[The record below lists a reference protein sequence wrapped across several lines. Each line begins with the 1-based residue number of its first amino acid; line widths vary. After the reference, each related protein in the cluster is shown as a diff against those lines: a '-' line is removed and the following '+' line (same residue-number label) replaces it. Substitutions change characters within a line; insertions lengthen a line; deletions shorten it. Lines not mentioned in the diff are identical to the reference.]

1 MKPTRFSFT
10 AITLLI
16 LLPVAAGAQ
25 GTRADYQRATG
36 LRERYES
43 LAINVPGRRRPGS
56 TKRAGSGTGSP
67 CRAAASS

>member
-43 LAINVPGRRRPGS
+43 LAINVPGPATWIDKTSRFWYRKS
-56 TKRAGSGTGSP
+56 V
-67 CRAAASS
+67 